1 MKIKHI
7 AAVAAA
13 MVAGTAFA
21 QSNVTL
27 YGVIDTGVRFEN
39 NADGKGRNA
48 TYLNNGTL
56 SNSRFGLM
64 GKEDLGNGLKAGFQ
78 IEAGF
83 SANDGGQDGSTEAT
97 NKSGSKLFNRT
108 AKVGVDSEF
117 GSVYFGRQ
125 YTVMYDIVSLYEPTE
140 WYNAES
146 YVTAAS
152 IVPTGMLVPY
162 RSDNTVYYAGTFG
175 PVALRASYAFG
186 GVPGSMP
193 SGSKWAGGLS
203 YDDSILGGNLKLG
216 TAFSRDVSN
225 GNPTYNTLSATGL
238 KINGTSVPSIEGE
251 GGIINFANSG
261 ATTYNADTVSVGGAY
276 GYGPIKGMAGYI
288 YKKTDG
294 QALAAGGIGSYN
306 QNTWFIG
313 FGYSTPINVDLTLAY
328 YRHKLNAKGTKN
340 LRAFNPTGT
349 GNNSDGKADVVVF
362 IADYKLSK
370 RTDLYAAYD
379 YTRTGQGDGL
389 QNSYMP
395 ITLSNDHTIT
405 TNAQNTRSGY
415 TIGVRHRF

>member
-83 SANDGGQDGSTEAT
+83 SANDGSQDGSNPSNTT
-97 NKSGSKLFNRT
+97 NKDGSKLFNRT

-175 PVALRASYAFG
+175 PVTLRASYAFG

-203 YDDSILGGNLKLG
+203 YDDNILGGNLKLG

-225 GNPTYNTLSATGL
+225 GNLNPIDGFPNYFS
-238 KINGTSVPSIEGE
+238 
-251 GGIINFANSG
+251 NSG
-261 ATTYNADTVSVGGAY
+261 ATTYNADTVTVGGAY
-276 GYGPIKGMAGYI
+276 GYGLIKGMAGYI

-294 QALAAGGIGSYN
+294 QNLVAGGIGSYN

-328 YRHKLNAKGTKN
+328 YRHKLNAKGTKASG
-340 LRAFNPTGT
+340 AFNPTGT
-349 GNNSDGKADVVVF
+349 GNQSDGKADVVVF

-379 YTRTGQGDGL
+379 YTRTGKGDGL
-389 QNSYMP
+389 QYSYMP
-395 ITLSNDHTIT
+395 ISLSNDSGIT
-405 TNAQNTRSGY
+405 TNTKNTRSGY

>member
-78 IEAGF
+78 LEAGF
-83 SANDGGQDGSTEAT
+83 AMNDGSQDGSTQAT
-97 NKSGSKLFNRT
+97 NKGGSKLFNRT

-125 YTVMYDIVSLYEPTE
+125 YTVMYDVVSLYEPTE
-140 WYNAES
+140 WYNAET
-146 YVTAAS
+146 YVNGAP

-162 RSDNTVYYAGTFG
+162 RSDNTAYYAGTFG
-175 PVALRASYAFG
+175 PVTLRASYTFG

-203 YDDSILGGNLKLG
+203 YDDNILAGNLKLG
-216 TAFSRDVSN
+216 AAFSRDVSN
-225 GNPTYNTLSATGL
+225 GSTSPVSNANPFPNSGNTTYNTD
-238 KINGTSVPSIEGE
+238 
-251 GGIINFANSG
+251 
-261 ATTYNADTVSVGGAY
+261 TYSVGGAY
-276 GYGPIKGMAGYI
+276 AYGPIKGMAGYI
-288 YKKTDG
+288 YKKADG
-294 QALAAGGIGSYN
+294 QTLVAGGIGSYN
-306 QNTWFIG
+306 QNTWFVG
-313 FGYSTPINVDLTLAY
+313 FGYSTPINVDLSLAY
-328 YRHKLNAKGTKN
+328 YRHKQNGKDTVN
-340 LRAFNPTGT
+340 Y
-349 GNNSDGKADVVVF
+349 SDGKADVVVF

-370 RTDLYAAYD
+370 RTDLYATYD
-379 YTRTGQGDGL
+379 YTRTGKGDGL
-389 QNSYMP
+389 QYSYMP
-395 ITLSNDHTIT
+395 ISLSNDSGIT
-405 TNAQNTRSGY
+405 TNTKNTRSGY
-415 TIGVRHRF
+415 TVGVRHRF